1 MHSQEGHFS
10 TVGCSE
16 IGLELLEDVVSG
28 QMGLQMLLQDNVDFL
43 LQNFDRKGSLEIG
56 LEFEKMAGSRL
67 NFFSNGFMACLKTAR
82 T

>member
-1 MHSQEGHFS
+1 
-10 TVGCSE
+10 
-16 IGLELLEDVVSG
+16 
-28 QMGLQMLLQDNVDFL
+28 MGLQMLLQDNVDFL